1 MIPACSGCKHEVVLA
16 GKNFTFTFD
25 NETSAEDVWLETLSM
40 YRRIFLLCS
49 QSEKNLG
56 IHPSFGIASP
66 RDFEGSRLG
75 RFANDERIQLLSH
88 RAIS

>member
-16 GKNFTFTFD
+16 GKNFTVTFD

-49 QSEKNLG
+49 QSEKTLEFIQALELLRHETLRALG
-56 IHPSFGIASP
+56 LADLPMMRGFSFSP
-66 RDFEGSRLG
+66 TEL
-75 RFANDERIQLLSH
+75 
-88 RAIS
+88 